1 MSKELDKI
9 FDEIVEQYY
18 DKVHDLNAIIMEAK
32 DVVSQYDSI
41 KLLVLEITSNPNP
54 DDDKIL
60 ELRENFYRLVK
71 HINSINQEIYEI
83 IFETDIVKDKNQS
96 TE

>member
-18 DKVHDLNAIIMEAK
+18 DKVHELNAIIMEAK

>member
-18 DKVHDLNAIIMEAK
+18 DKVHELNAIIMEAK

-83 IFETDIVKDKNQS
+83 IFETDIIKDKNQS